1 MQIKPWL
8 SFTSEQKQ
16 QIKQLADRLQVSY
29 NNNWFD
35 NHYYS
40 VTSYTFRSARNNLI
54 NFLRGN
60 YYNYYA
66 DNNDETKT
74 NGQVEG
80 IILALLASLNPE
92 IKEMIRGVFC
102 TRDRGGQDRNDVI
115 SLESITGTGYF
126 PKGITDFKP
135 DNKKLDVDL
144 SARIQR
150 EIIKENG
157 VDPDLVGTPDLTI
170 TVKVFAS
177 PGQYLHTYF
186 NKKTEPTIRRVYY
199 KTIQANLQY
208 FSMKD
213 LITDEQDRNLFD
225 IIYNNFFTPN
235 DNSVSNII
243 EFLAAYIN
251 EKLKYQEENLVKI
264 FAAAKQTAMNQE
276 RKRILENN
284 LKYAEQNYN
293 DNMSRFATLKNEY
306 LQARKAVDTFE
317 EVKFEAVEVFLN
329 KIKDY
334 PRTKQFAKINAT
346 CLQFLIEEPLI
357 HTEGETWA
365 KYLTN
370 ISSSI
375 NEKINAYALSHYT
388 TFNTTVDILRYAVQ
402 RFFKETLVD
411 QKIKLYTTAL
421 LGIRADRTSFDIEK
435 FSFNGYEYFP
445 HPHIGTT
452 GLTCWGE
459 ATRQISKNILEN
471 DGEMAFLQL
480 NYALQ
485 QMTASD
491 SVVAKKLTELI
502 LNYNY
507 GTHPYYL
514 RKGKTERES
523 FETILKEFIAD
534 ETNKIN
540 AIIDSES

>member
-1 MQIKPWL
+1 MLKPWL
-8 SFTSEQKQ
+8 QFTPEQKQ
-16 QIKQLADRLQVSY
+16 QIKQLADRLQINY
-29 NNNWFD
+29 ENNWFD
-35 NHYYS
+35 AGYYNL
-40 VTSYTFRSARNNLI
+40 TSYTFRSAKNSLN

-60 YYNYYA
+60 YYQYNINPDA
-66 DNNDETKT
+66 AKD
-74 NGQVEG
+74 GQVEC
-80 IILALLASLNPE
+80 IMLTLLATVNPA
-92 IKEMIRGVFC
+92 IKEMIKGVFY
-102 TRDRGGQDRNDVI
+102 TQDRGGQDRNDVLP
-115 SLESITGTGYF
+115 LERVTGTAYL

-135 DNKKLDVDL
+135 ENKKLDADL

-157 VDPDLVGTPDLTI
+157 TDPALVGSPDLTI
-170 TVKVFAS
+170 TVKVFAE
-177 PGQYLHTYF
+177 PGKYLHTYF
-186 NKKTEPTIRRVYY
+186 NKKTEQTIRRVYY

-208 FSMKD
+208 FNMKD
-213 LITDEQDRNLFD
+213 LITDEQDKALFD
-225 IIYNNFFTPN
+225 IVCNNFFTPN
-235 DNSVSNII
+235 ENSVKNVI
-243 EFLAAYIN
+243 EFLTTYIN

-264 FAAAKQTAMNQE
+264 FAAEKQTAMNQE
-276 RKRILENN
+276 RKRNLEQN
-284 LKYAEQNYN
+284 LKYAEQAYN
-293 DNMSRFATLKNEY
+293 ENMARYSALKNEY

-334 PRTKQFAKINAT
+334 PRTKQFAKINST

-370 ISSSI
+370 VNSSI
-375 NEKINAYALSHYT
+375 NEKINNYAISNHSN
-388 TFNTTVDILRYAVQ
+388 FNTTVDIIRYAVQ

-421 LGIRADRTSFDIEK
+421 LGIRSDRTNFEIEK
-435 FSFNGYEYFP
+435 FNFTGYEYFP
-445 HPHIGTT
+445 HPHIGTS

-459 ATRQISKNILEN
+459 ATRQISKDILEN

-480 NYALQ
+480 NYAMQ

-491 SVVAKKLTELI
+491 SVVAKKLTDLI
-502 LNYNY
+502 LNSNY
-507 GTHPYYL
+507 ATHPYYL

>member
-1 MQIKPWL
+1 MKPWL
-8 SFTSEQKQ
+8 PFTLEQKQ
-16 QIKQLADRLQVSY
+16 QIKQLADRLQINY
-29 NNNWFD
+29 RTNWFD
-35 NHYYS
+35 NNYYNII
-40 VTSYTFRSARNNLI
+40 SYTFRNTRSNFI
-54 NFLRGN
+54 SFLRGS
-60 YYNYYA
+60 YYNYYQA
-66 DNNDETKT
+66 NDDEARTD
-74 NGQVEG
+74 GQVEN
-80 IILALLASLNPE
+80 IVLTLLASLHEE
-92 IKEMIRGVFC
+92 IKEMIKSVFH
-102 TRDRGGQDRNDVI
+102 TRDRAGQDRNDVI
-115 SLESITGTGYF
+115 PIESITGTGYF

-135 DNKKLDVDL
+135 DNKKLDADL

-157 VDPDLVGTPDLTI
+157 ADPELISSPDLTI
-170 TVKVFAS
+170 TVKVFAE

-186 NKKTEPTIRRVYY
+186 NKKTEQTIRRVYY
-199 KTIQANLQY
+199 KTIQTNLQY
-208 FSMKD
+208 FNMKN
-213 LITDEQDRNLFD
+213 LITDEQDKALFD
-225 IIYNNFFTPN
+225 VIYNNFFTPN
-235 DNSVSNII
+235 EKSIPNII
-243 EFLAAYIN
+243 EFLTSYIN

-264 FAAAKQTAMNQE
+264 FAAEKQTAMNQE
-276 RKRILENN
+276 RKRILEQN
-284 LKYAEQNYN
+284 LRYAEQNYN
-293 DNMSRFATLKNEY
+293 DNINRYASLKNEY

-334 PRTKQFAKINAT
+334 PRTKQFAKINNT

-370 ISSSI
+370 VNSSI
-375 NEKINAYALSHYT
+375 NEKINAYAVNNYSKY
-388 TFNTTVDILRYAVQ
+388 NTTISIIKYAVQ
-402 RFFKETLVD
+402 RFFKEVLVD
-411 QKIKLYTTAL
+411 QKIRLYTTAL
-421 LGIRADRTSFDIEK
+421 LGIRSDETSFTIEK

-445 HPHIGTT
+445 HPHIGTSN
-452 GLTCWGE
+452 LTCWGE

-491 SVVAKKLTELI
+491 TVVAKKLTDLI
-502 LNYNY
+502 LNDNY

>member
-1 MQIKPWL
+1 MIKPWL
-8 SFTSEQKQ
+8 PFTLEQKQ
-16 QIKQLADRLQVSY
+16 QIKQLADRLQINY
-29 NNNWFD
+29 KTNWFD
-35 NHYYS
+35 TNYYNL
-40 VTSYTFRSARNNLI
+40 VSYTFRSARNNLTSY
-54 NFLRGN
+54 LRGN
-60 YYNYYA
+60 YYNYY
-66 DNNDETKT
+66 NENTEETRT
-74 NGQVEG
+74 DGQVES
-80 IILALLASLNPE
+80 IMLTLLASLHNE
-92 IKEMIRGVFC
+92 IKEMIRGVFY
-102 TRDRGGQDRNDVI
+102 TRDRAGQDRNDVLP
-115 SLESITGTGYF
+115 LERITGTGYF

-135 DNKKLDVDL
+135 DNKKLDADL

-157 VDPDLVGTPDLTI
+157 ADPELVNSPDLTI
-170 TVKVFAS
+170 TVKVFAE

-186 NKKTEPTIRRVYY
+186 NKKSEQTIRRVYY
-199 KTIQANLQY
+199 KTIQANLQ
-208 FSMKD
+208 FFNMKD
-213 LITDEQDRNLFD
+213 LITDEQDKALFD
-225 IIYNNFFTPN
+225 IICNNFFTPN
-235 DNSVSNII
+235 EKSVPNVI
-243 EFLAAYIN
+243 EFLTSYIN

-264 FAAAKQTAMNQE
+264 FATEKQTAMNQE
-276 RKRILENN
+276 RKRTLEQN
-284 LKYAEQNYN
+284 LKYAEQSYN
-293 DNMSRFATLKNEY
+293 DNMARYSSLRNEY

-334 PRTKQFAKINAT
+334 PRTKQFAKINVT

-357 HTEGETWA
+357 HTESETWA

-370 ISSSI
+370 VNSSI
-375 NEKINAYALSHYT
+375 NEKINAYAVSNYT
-388 TFNTTVDILRYAVQ
+388 DFNTTVDIIRYAVQ

-411 QKIKLYTTAL
+411 QKIRLYTTAL
-421 LGIRADRTSFDIEK
+421 LGIRSDRTNFEIEK

-445 HPHIGTT
+445 HPHIGTA

-491 SVVAKKLTELI
+491 TVVAKKLTDLI

>member
-1 MQIKPWL
+1 MKPWL
-8 SFTSEQKQ
+8 PFTLEQKQ
-16 QIKQLADRLQVSY
+16 QIKQLADRLQINY
-29 NNNWFD
+29 RTNWFD
-35 NHYYS
+35 DNYYNII
-40 VTSYTFRSARNNLI
+40 SYTFRSARTNFI
-54 NFLRGN
+54 NFLKGG
-60 YYNYYA
+60 YYNAYQA
-66 DNNDETKT
+66 IGDETRT
-74 NGQVEG
+74 DGQVEN
-80 IILALLASLNPE
+80 IVLTLLASLDEE
-92 IKEMIRGVFC
+92 IKEMIKSVFH
-102 TRDRGGQDRNDVI
+102 TRDRAGQDRNDVI
-115 SLESITGTGYF
+115 PIESITGTGYF

-135 DNKKLDVDL
+135 DNKKLDADL

-157 VDPDLVGTPDLTI
+157 ADSELVNSPDLTI
-170 TVKVFAS
+170 TVKVFAE

-186 NKKTEPTIRRVYY
+186 NKKTEQTIRRVYY
-199 KTIQANLQY
+199 KTIQTNLQY

-213 LITDEQDRNLFD
+213 LITDEQDKALFD
-225 IIYNNFFTPN
+225 VICNNFFTPN
-235 DNSVSNII
+235 EKSVPNII
-243 EFLAAYIN
+243 EFLTAYIN

-264 FAAAKQTAMNQE
+264 FAAEKQTAMNQE
-276 RKRILENN
+276 RKRNLEQN
-284 LKYAEQNYN
+284 LRYAEQNYN
-293 DNMSRFATLKNEY
+293 DNIRRYASLKNEY
-306 LQARKAVDTFE
+306 LQAKKAVDTFE

-334 PRTKQFAKINAT
+334 PRTKQFAKINNT

-370 ISSSI
+370 VNSNI
-375 NEKINAYALSHYT
+375 NEKINAYAINNASNY
-388 TFNTTVDILRYAVQ
+388 NTTMSILKYAVQ
-402 RFFKETLVD
+402 RFFKEVLVD
-411 QKIKLYTTAL
+411 QKIRLYTTAL
-421 LGIRADRTSFDIEK
+421 LGIRSDETNFAIEK
-435 FSFNGYEYFP
+435 FNFNGYEYFP
-445 HPHIGTT
+445 HPHIGTS

-491 SVVAKKLTELI
+491 TVVAKKLTDLI
-502 LNYNY
+502 LNHNY
-507 GTHPYYL
+507 KTHPYYL

>member
-1 MQIKPWL
+1 MIKPWL
-8 SFTSEQKQ
+8 PFTLEQKQ
-16 QIKQLADRLQVSY
+16 QIKQLADRLQINY
-29 NNNWFD
+29 KTNWFD
-35 NHYYS
+35 TNYYNLI
-40 VTSYTFRSARNNLI
+40 SYTFRNTRNNLI
-54 NFLRGN
+54 SFLRGN
-60 YYNYYA
+60 YYNYHQA
-66 DNNDETKT
+66 NDDETRT
-74 NGQVEG
+74 EGQVES
-80 IILALLASLNPE
+80 IMLTLLASLNPE
-92 IKEMIRGVFC
+92 IKEMIRGVFY
-102 TRDRGGQDRNDVI
+102 TRDRTGQDRNDVLP
-115 SLESITGTGYF
+115 LERITGTGYF

-135 DNKKLDVDL
+135 DNKKLDADL

-157 VDPDLVGTPDLTI
+157 ADPELVNSPDLTI
-170 TVKVFAS
+170 TVKVFAE

-186 NKKTEPTIRRVYY
+186 NKKSEQTIRRIYY

-213 LITDEQDRNLFD
+213 LITDEQDKALFD
-225 IIYNNFFTPN
+225 VICNNFFTPN
-235 DNSVSNII
+235 EKSVPNVI
-243 EFLAAYIN
+243 EFLTSYIN

-264 FAAAKQTAMNQE
+264 FATEKQTAMNQE
-276 RKRILENN
+276 RKRTLEQN

-293 DNMSRFATLKNEY
+293 DNMARYASLKNEY

-334 PRTKQFAKINAT
+334 PRTKQFAKINTT

-370 ISSSI
+370 TTSMI
-375 NEKINAYALSHYT
+375 NEKINAYAINNYT
-388 TFNTTVDILRYAVQ
+388 NFNTTVDIIRYAVQ

-411 QKIKLYTTAL
+411 QKIRLYTTAL
-421 LGIRADRTSFDIEK
+421 LGIRSDRTSFEVEK

-445 HPHIGTT
+445 HPHIGTS
-452 GLTCWGE
+452 GLTCWSE

-491 SVVAKKLTELI
+491 TVVAKKLTDLI